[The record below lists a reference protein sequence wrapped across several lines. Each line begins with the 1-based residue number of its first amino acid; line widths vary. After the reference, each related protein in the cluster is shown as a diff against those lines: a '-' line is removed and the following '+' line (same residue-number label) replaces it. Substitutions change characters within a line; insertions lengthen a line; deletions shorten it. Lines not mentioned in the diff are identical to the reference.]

1 MADLLKKIADQTRND
16 LSLRKR
22 EISLRDLESL
32 PGYEKE
38 RKGFYNALRSD
49 ETVTVIAEIKK
60 ASPSKGIIRENF
72 DPKKIAD
79 QYLKGGAAAISV
91 LTDEPFFQGSLC
103 YLADVASVS
112 PLPLLRKDFILDPYQ
127 IKEARAWGAD
137 AVLLIVTMYEGN
149 QLSELLD
156 AASEFGV
163 ETLVECYHEA
173 ELRELDWNRVQIA
186 GVNNRNLSTF
196 EVDLHRGVSILKEV
210 PQGVVSVSESGI
222 HSPEDLLILWQNGI
236 QSALIGEHFMRQKH
250 PGEALRE
257 MSDHFLELKERNQN
271 ADAV

>member
-32 PGYEKE
+32 PGFEKE
-38 RKGFYNALRSD
+38 RKEFYKALRSD

-60 ASPSKGIIRENF
+60 ASPSKGIIREDF

-91 LTDEPFFQGSLC
+91 LTDEPFFQGSLR
-103 YLADVASVS
+103 YLADVASIS

-127 IKEARAWGAD
+127 VKEARAWGAD

-156 AASEFGV
+156 AAIEFGV

-173 ELRELDWNRVQIA
+173 ELGELDWNRVKIA

-236 QSALIGEHFMRQKH
+236 QSALIGEHFMRQEH